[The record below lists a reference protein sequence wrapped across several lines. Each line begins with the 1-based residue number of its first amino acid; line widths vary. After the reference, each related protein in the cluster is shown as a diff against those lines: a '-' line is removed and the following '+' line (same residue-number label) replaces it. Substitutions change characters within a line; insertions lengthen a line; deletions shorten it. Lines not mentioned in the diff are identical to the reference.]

1 MIIYSVTV
9 AIPRSLSQEWKT
21 WMLETHIPEVMHT
34 GCFEDF
40 TMSRLLEPEMEGE
53 DETFNIQYFAPT
65 FKTLELYRTMF
76 APKLQQAYK
85 DKYGG
90 QMTIFRSVLEKIR

>member
-9 AIPRSLSQEWKT
+9 AINRNLSQEWKA
-21 WMLETHIPEVMHT
+21 WMLETHIPEVMQS
-34 GCFEDF
+34 GCFKDF
-40 TMSRLLEPEMEGE
+40 SMSRLIEPEIEGE
-53 DETFNIQYFAPT
+53 DETFNIQYFSPSLKT
-65 FKTLELYRTMF
+65 FNLYRTMF

-90 QMTIFRSVLEKIR
+90 QVTIFRSVLEKIQ